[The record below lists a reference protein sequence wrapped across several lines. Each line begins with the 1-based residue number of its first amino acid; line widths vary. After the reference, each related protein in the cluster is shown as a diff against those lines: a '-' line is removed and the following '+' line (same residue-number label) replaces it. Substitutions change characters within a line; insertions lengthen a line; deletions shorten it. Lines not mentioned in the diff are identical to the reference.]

1 MADEALAA
9 LVHDLRAPLTV
20 VEGFIDLLVRRGG
33 ELGASERD
41 EYVGRIA
48 AAAREMRELLD
59 RATDRRS

>member
-1 MADEALAA
+1 MADDAVRA

-20 VEGFIDLLVRRGG
+20 VEGFSDLLARRAD
-33 ELGASERD
+33 ELAAAERE

-59 RATDRRS
+59 RATA

>member
-1 MADEALAA
+1 MPDDALRA

-20 VEGFIDLLVRRGG
+20 VEGFSDLLARRAD
-33 ELGASERD
+33 ELAAAERE

-59 RATDRRS
+59 RAVR

>member
-1 MADEALAA
+1 MADDALRA

-20 VEGFIDLLVRRGG
+20 VEGFSDLLVRRAD
-33 ELGASERD
+33 ELAAAERD

-59 RATDRRS
+59 RAAS

>member
-1 MADEALAA
+1 MPDETLRA

-20 VEGFIDLLVRRGG
+20 VEGFSDLLARRADQ
-33 ELGASERD
+33 LAAAERE

-59 RATDRRS
+59 RAAS

>member
-1 MADEALAA
+1 MADDALRA

-20 VEGFIDLLVRRGG
+20 VEGFSDLLARRAD
-33 ELGASERD
+33 ELAAAERE

-59 RATDRRS
+59 RAVR